1 MRRLRS
7 EQGYSQEG
15 FALRV
20 GLHRTYVGNIE
31 RGEKA
36 VTIVTA
42 NKLAGDIKRMRAEHA
57 DNAFVIVLGEE
68 AARRFQQDMEDCQ
81 EQAGM
86 DMPRSRNGSGG
97 GGTSGG
103 GGGA

>member
-1 MRRLRS
+1 MGDEALVKKFGRTVRRLRS

-42 NKLAGDIKRMRAEHA
+42 NKLAGALGLTLTDLFAE
-57 DNAFVIVLGEE
+57 LEE
-68 AARRFQQDMEDCQ
+68 DDGT
-81 EQAGM
+81 AG
-86 DMPRSRNGSGG
+86 R
-97 GGTSGG
+97 
-103 GGGA
+103 

>member
-1 MRRLRS
+1 MGDEALVKRFGGTVRRLRS
-7 EQGYSQEG
+7 EQGSSQEG

-42 NKLAGDIKRMRAEHA
+42 NKLAGALGLTLADLFAELERGP
-57 DNAFVIVLGEE
+57 NE
-68 AARRFQQDMEDCQ
+68 
-81 EQAGM
+81 
-86 DMPRSRNGSGG
+86 P
-97 GGTSGG
+97 
-103 GGGA
+103 

>member
-1 MRRLRS
+1 MGDETLVKRFGATVRRLRS

-42 NKLAGDIKRMRAEHA
+42 NKLAGALGLTLADLFAEL
-57 DNAFVIVLGEE
+57 DRG
-68 AARRFQQDMEDCQ
+68 
-81 EQAGM
+81 
-86 DMPRSRNGSGG
+86 PNGS
-97 GGTSGG
+97 
-103 GGGA
+103 